1 MAHDN
6 PDEIDLS
13 GDELHGDK
21 DVEVDEVDEAAAMAA
36 TMGFTSFGGARPT
49 DDDTEGNRPP
59 KKRRFN
65 HGLDEAVVAHAG
77 GENHSGSVADNEA
90 FATGANATITGPRPQ
105 SQSQSQQQ
113 PLSPSQPLH
122 SLPPNPHGLPSRPPP
137 VVSAAAAQISH
148 PSSFHHHGGQ
158 THHNQPHNSRTT
170 GGHNSRNHGGQQD
183 PHWYINYY
191 DHSSNRNAW
200 EELEQLRGLAPVGSW
215 IAFSGGGGGGAR
227 GRGGRDGGRP
237 ASAGTEEGQQ
247 VDVAAG

>member
-13 GDELHGDK
+13 EDELQADK
-21 DVEVDEVDEAAAMAA
+21 DVEVDEEAAMAA

-49 DDDTEGNRPP
+49 DDDTEANRPP

-65 HGLDEAVVAHAG
+65 HGLDEAVVAHSG
-77 GENHSGSVADNEA
+77 GENYSGSVADNEA
-90 FATGANATITGPRPQ
+90 FATSANAVITGPRSQ
-105 SQSQSQQQ
+105 SQSQSQNR
-113 PLSPSQPLH
+113 PLSPSSH

-137 VVSAAAAQISH
+137 VVSAAAAQIH
-148 PSSFHHHGGQ
+148 QQPPFHHHGGQ
-158 THHNQPHNSRTT
+158 AHHNQPHNSLPT
-170 GGHNSRNHGGQQD
+170 GGHNSRSHGGQQN
-183 PHWYINYY
+183 PLWYINYY
-191 DHSSNRNAW
+191 DHSSNRNPW

-215 IAFSGGGGGGAR
+215 IAFSGGGDGAR

-237 ASAGTEEGQQ
+237 ATAGTEEGQE